1 MFQMNWSY
9 KGMGYQSPSLI
20 SCIENTACQVFFSF
34 ESCKDN
40 HFSNSYQ
47 KMCLPFMP
55 TPLDQVLHVLVEL
68 CTHVQGSLVVK

>member
-9 KGMGYQSPSLI
+9 KGMGYQKSKFNI
-20 SCIENTACQVFFSF
+20 TACQVFFSF

-40 HFSNSYQ
+40 HFGNSYQ